1 VTIVPKPTVSAIYNP
16 PACDQKEFTVD
27 VVSPIIG
34 YTYSISQPGNPTNSK
49 LVSPNTPQT
58 PTAGSPLVHFTG
70 LTAGDGFIVT
80 VNANVPGATCT
91 GTTNCAQ
98 STNSCT
104 DPVGRIATTSTDQS
118 NIVAEK
124 AVDKTIVSDAKTE
137 TSSVA
142 ESYKISLGAPA
153 RVTALPNPFTDKIR
167 FNLTS
172 SVSGSGLLELYNT
185 LGQKVGTV
193 YSGYVQAG
201 VTFNKEYNVP
211 AGKRGTLIYVFTVGD
226 QKVTGKLM
234 GLR

>member
-1 VTIVPKPTVSAIYNP
+1 VSAIYNP

-58 PTAGSPLVHFTG
+58 PTAGSPTVHFTG

-104 DPVGRIATTSTDQS
+104 DPVGRIATAGTDPIS
-118 NIVAEK
+118 LVAEK
-124 AVDKTIVSDAKTE
+124 TVAQTINADAKNG
-137 TSSVA
+137 TSTVA
-142 ESYKISLGAPA
+142 EEYKISLAAPT

-167 FNLTS
+167 FNLVS